1 MTEKNEQLKIEVE
14 IIPAL
19 YLPDMTMLEFRNPET
34 RRGGRV
40 CFTQVKN
47 KLLVEFVDLDPNV
60 EPVKAIADPVEA
72 GHILDIVR
80 YVIEWLEK
88 LRMHLPSQVDN
99 TKPLAFDGLPALR
112 KLEKQLLLEAG
123 ENEPI

>member
-1 MTEKNEQLKIEVE
+1 MTDQNSQLQIEVE

-19 YLPDMTMLEFRNPET
+19 YLPDMATLEFRNPAT
-34 RRGGRV
+34 TRGGRV

-60 EPVKAIADPVEA
+60 EPIKAIADPVQA

-80 YVIEWLEK
+80 YVIQWLEN
-88 LRMHLPSQVDN
+88 LRMHLPTQVDSA
-99 TKPLAFDGLPALR
+99 KPLAFDGLPTLR
-112 KLEKQLLLEAG
+112 KLEKQLLLEVD
-123 ENEPI
+123 ENEPL